1 LICNSTGNALMGIA
15 MITAGVTAGSVG
27 SVIVGLAAVA
37 WAWTNA
43 VYTWQALRGR
53 SSTEGSTPATPQ

>member
-1 LICNSTGNALMGIA
+1 MGIA
-15 MITAGVTAGSVG
+15 MITAGVAAGSVG

-37 WAWTNA
+37 WAWTNG